1 MEVIVEKGKSSEA
14 ARDPRVADTRTAA
27 ASGKGLWA
35 GRIMSGLAI
44 LFLAF
49 DAVGKLLRLA
59 PVIEGSTQLGYP
71 ASAVFGLGVVLLV
84 CVVTYA
90 VRPTSILGAILL
102 TGYLGGAIATHVR
115 VGNPLFS
122 HTLFPIYVA
131 VLIWGGLYLRDARLR
146 AIIPLRAR
154 D

>member
-14 ARDPRVADTRTAA
+14 ARDPRGADTRTAA

-59 PVIEGSTQLGYP
+59 PVSEGSTQLGYP

-146 AIIPLRAR
+146 AIIPVRAR